1 MEENKKQPQS
11 TSEQQ
16 TESSDPKRRAV
27 AAIGSLICTTR

>member
-16 TESSDPKRRAV
+16 TDQQEGRGTSNE
-27 AAIGSLICTTR
+27 LC

>member
-11 TSEQQ
+11 TSEQRNRQ
-16 TESSDPKRRAV
+16 TPKRRAV